1 MTKFV
6 KFNGIG
12 WDIQKEKDEKCSL
25 AKINFWYKLVR
36 RYKQLYA
43 PMTHCKKLL
52 KCGLN
57 R

>member
-12 WDIQKEKDEKCSL
+12 WDIQKEKDEKYSL

-43 PMTHCKKLL
+43 PMTHCK
-52 KCGLN
+52 
-57 R
+57 